1 VVHVVTFSNLFNAEN
16 HEKEHDTGGRS
27 PVWLAHGLLPEGK
40 HYGRCGY
47 RRQCRQRQYDCHC
60 HRLRNHSAYGCG
72 RGRTIDE
79 ANTTDPAAGSG
90 NVTDGKFG
98 NQPPGEVT
106 ASFKQRYPSYT
117 SGDWSMEDGRY
128 STTYMKEGKSY
139 RASFSNTGEWID
151 TRNDVVLDDLPAPVK
166 QAYQSSPYGS
176 ATNPRFTQIETAQ
189 YPVLYR
195 ADGQLNNQ
203 PFSLYFTPEGRTVE
217 LPHYRPRARLANASK
232 KNPSP
237 FVRRGFPCVSH

>member
-1 VVHVVTFSNLFNAEN
+1 MKKSTILAAVALFGGLTACTPTATT
-16 HEKEHDTGGRS
+16 TGGAGTAAGSGNTTAPPTGSEATPNTAAAGR
-27 PVWLAHGLLPEGK
+27 PV
-40 HYGRCGY
+40 
-47 RRQCRQRQYDCHC
+47 
-60 HRLRNHSAYGCG
+60 
-72 RGRTIDE
+72 DE
-79 ANTTDPAAGSG
+79 ANTADPASGSG

-98 NQPPGEVT
+98 NQPPQEVT
-106 ASFKQRYPSYT
+106 ESFKQRYPALT
-117 SGDWSMEDGRY
+117 SGDWTMEDGRY

-166 QAYQSSPYGS
+166 QAYQGSPYGS

-217 LPHYRPRARLANASK
+217 LPH
-232 KNPSP
+232 
-237 FVRRGFPCVSH
+237 

>member
-1 VVHVVTFSNLFNAEN
+1 MKKSTILAAVALFGGLTACSPTAST
-16 HEKEHDTGGRS
+16 TGGAGTGANAGNGNTTATTTGS
-27 PVWLAHGLLPEGK
+27 GTTTNPGA
-40 HYGRCGY
+40 
-47 RRQCRQRQYDCHC
+47 
-60 HRLRNHSAYGCG
+60 AA
-72 RGRTIDE
+72 GRTVDE

-166 QAYQSSPYGS
+166 QAYQSSPYAS

-217 LPHYRPRARLANASK
+217 LPH
-232 KNPSP
+232 
-237 FVRRGFPCVSH
+237 

>member
-1 VVHVVTFSNLFNAEN
+1 MKKSTILAAVALFGWLTACSPTAST
-16 HEKEHDTGGRS
+16 TGGAGTGANAGNGNTTATATGSRTT
-27 PVWLAHGLLPEGK
+27 PHTGAAV
-40 HYGRCGY
+40 
-47 RRQCRQRQYDCHC
+47 
-60 HRLRNHSAYGCG
+60 
-72 RGRTIDE
+72 GRTIDE

-176 ATNPRFTQIETAQ
+176 ATNSRFTQIETAQ

-217 LPHYRPRARLANASK
+217 LPH
-232 KNPSP
+232 
-237 FVRRGFPCVSH
+237 